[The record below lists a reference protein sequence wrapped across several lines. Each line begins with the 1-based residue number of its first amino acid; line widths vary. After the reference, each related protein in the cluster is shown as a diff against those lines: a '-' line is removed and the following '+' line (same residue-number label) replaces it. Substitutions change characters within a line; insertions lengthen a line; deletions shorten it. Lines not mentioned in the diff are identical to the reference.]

1 MQVVYPTPGGLQ
13 KGHRWGTKEFE
24 APEMDATLL
33 GDDCQRESARGGAWL
48 DGRAGR
54 RALRAVENGGVSD
67 GDQPPVTCIGM
78 FESGRG
84 DLSER
89 ASRDEFEP
97 QPFR

>member
-1 MQVVYPTPGGLQ
+1 
-13 KGHRWGTKEFE
+13 
-24 APEMDATLL
+24 MDATLWDMTAKEKVL
-33 GDDCQRESARGGAWL
+33 AEAPGWTEEQAE
-48 DGRAGR
+48 
-54 RALRAVENGGVSD
+54 RALRAVGNGGVGD

-78 FESGRG
+78 FESERG